1 MATKPKPSTAVAAKA
16 ASSANIVSIQEALK
30 AQVALMA
37 GRVAP
42 PTGSLIRLTQDK
54 QFSLPDGTKTPGPL
68 QLVVVE
74 FTNKNVFYETAFDQK
89 NPTPPACFA
98 LGTDLK
104 AMVPSKNSPVVQAA
118 DCTSCPMNAWGSK
131 GDGKACSNTKLL
143 AVLPPDADAD
153 TPMWLLSVS
162 PTAGKGFDKFVG
174 DAARIFQM
182 PPVGVVVTVGFN
194 TAVTYASL
202 TFSDAQPNPNVG
214 THFARQGEAKDMLA
228 AEPDVSGFVPKSAK
242 PAKTGRR

>member
-1 MATKPKPSTAVAAKA
+1 MATKKPSTAVAVKKPT
-16 ASSANIVSIQEALK
+16 SGNIVNIQEALK

-42 PTGSLIRLTQDK
+42 PTGSMIRLTQDK

-98 LGTDLK
+98 IGTDLK
-104 AMVPSKNSPVVQAA
+104 AMVPSKNSPVLQSKSDCA
-118 DCTSCPMNAWGSK
+118 DCPMNAWGSK
-131 GDGKACSNTKLL
+131 GDGKACANTKVL

-174 DAARIFQM
+174 DTARIFQM

-194 TAVTYASL
+194 PTVTYASL
-202 TFSDAQPNPNVG
+202 TFTDPQPNPNVG
-214 THFARQGEAKDMLA
+214 DHFARQEEAKEMLA
-228 AEPDVSGFVPKSAK
+228 AEPDVSGFVSKSAK
-242 PAKTGRR
+242 PAKSGRR